1 MFSTESSDT
10 GAASVSQT
18 PEHHDQQIDRE
29 NPDQDDLPE
38 PQIARAIVIGGNVW
52 VARKKSLPVFEDVKS
67 REDYNHK
74 ADAKKYAQCQ
84 QRFRVGMDGCKD
96 RIHLPLIRIGASSR
110 CPPGAD
116 PSAQAHHW
124 NTRRGEASLRLGWRI
139 LSE

>member
-96 RIHLPLIRIGASSR
+96 RIHLPLIRICASSR
-110 CPPGAD
+110 FPPARILR
-116 PSAQAHHW
+116 PKLTTW
-124 NTRRGEASLRLGWRI
+124 NTRRGDASLRLDWRI
-139 LSE
+139 LPE

>member
-29 NPDQDDLPE
+29 NPDRDDLPE
-38 PQIARAIVIGGNVW
+38 PQIARAIVIAVTSGSREKIL
-52 VARKKSLPVFEDVKS
+52 AVFEDVKP

-74 ADAKKYAQCQ
+74 TDAKKYAQCQ

-96 RIHLPLIRIGASSR
+96 RIHLPLIRICASSR
-110 CPPGAD
+110 CP
-116 PSAQAHHW
+116 
-124 NTRRGEASLRLGWRI
+124 
-139 LSE
+139 